1 MKRKIPL
8 QVYLSEHEEQILKLA
23 SHKEGLTK
31 SDIVR
36 RLIRR
41 LDFNLN
47 FSKNQLDSG
56 LIIEDYLLDP
66 NNPTSEVINS
76 RVLNR

>member
-8 QVYLSEHEEQILKLA
+8 QVYLSEHEETILRSA
-23 SHKEGLTK
+23 SNKEGLTK

-41 LDFNLN
+41 LDFNFDN
-47 FSKNQLDSG
+47 NKNSLDSG
-56 LIIEDYLLDP
+56 LIIEDYLVDP
-66 NNPTSEVINS
+66 NKPRVESINP
-76 RVLNR
+76 RLLKR